1 MTDPKTPTGPTPEAQ
16 VEEKTKA
23 APVAEP
29 ATQPG
34 KTAPEAPPAKQS

>member
-1 MTDPKTPTGPTPEAQ
+1 MTDPKTTPTMPTRDAQ

-23 APVAEP
+23 TPAAEP

-34 KTAPEAPPAKQS
+34 KTAPEAPAQQS